1 MNTIRVIDARMG
13 RGKTTAAIRYINE
26 TKGKKRF
33 LFVTPFLTEVDRIC
47 KACDFDQPKDDANA
61 KSIELRKYL
70 RAGEN
75 VAISHALFHLME
87 RDTLELVK
95 RKHYSLIVDESL
107 SVITKYPISNDDFS
121 ILMNQCADVDENDM
135 VIWRDPKYKGV
146 FKEYKKMSEE
156 KKLYVVG
163 NTLFSVMSP
172 ELLTSFD
179 EVIMMTYMF
188 GGQYQKAYLDFFWLP
203 YTVCGI
209 EEDSEGYK
217 FSDKPDD
224 PGPIN
229 YDELI
234 HIVENRRMNAI
245 GDGTFTLAKAWYE
258 AREYDDPEMKKLRN
272 NMYNFFKKVTDSNS
286 GNRLW
291 TCFKGL
297 GKKLIPKNGRFSN
310 NFLQL
315 SARATNNYRDCTALA
330 YMINRYMDPN
340 YCKFFAKRGVNIS
353 RDQFALSEMLQWIW
367 RSAIRDDKPI
377 TIYIPSERMR
387 SLLKDW
393 MRQQRYGGD
402 VDAA

>member
-61 KSIELRKYL
+61 KSVELRKYL

-188 GGQYQKAYLDFFWLP
+188 GGQYQKAYLDFFRLP

-209 EEDSEGYK
+209 EEDSEG
-217 FSDKPDD
+217 
-224 PGPIN
+224 
-229 YDELI
+229 
-234 HIVENRRMNAI
+234 
-245 GDGTFTLAKAWYE
+245 
-258 AREYDDPEMKKLRN
+258 
-272 NMYNFFKKVTDSNS
+272 
-286 GNRLW
+286 
-291 TCFKGL
+291 
-297 GKKLIPKNGRFSN
+297 
-310 NFLQL
+310 
-315 SARATNNYRDCTALA
+315 
-330 YMINRYMDPN
+330 
-340 YCKFFAKRGVNIS
+340 
-353 RDQFALSEMLQWIW
+353 
-367 RSAIRDDKPI
+367 
-377 TIYIPSERMR
+377 
-387 SLLKDW
+387 
-393 MRQQRYGGD
+393 
-402 VDAA
+402 